1 MPFDAVSL
9 LAAVREVNQTV
20 AGGRIDKIYQ
30 PERDEVVLSIR
41 LMRGGVKLL
50 LSVGAGTPRMHFIE
64 TGREN
69 PAAPPMFCMLL
80 RKHLTGA
87 RIVSISQPEHERML
101 ELEIDTHDELGFAAR
116 KKLVL
121 ELIGRSSNLILVGSD
136 GRIIDCMRRMDFAG
150 DAERSMMPGMFY
162 RMPPKQNKLSV
173 FDAAEDERRA
183 LIAQA
188 DRTAPMDKWLLSAF
202 SGLSPL
208 LCRELAYRCG
218 GDHERLDSCIS
229 ALLESLANGE
239 TAPYMLTRG
248 GAPFDY
254 SCIAIGQYG
263 SAAETERFG
272 SFSELLDNFY
282 ARRDRLERQRRRG
295 SELTHYVKTLRDRTA
310 RKLAAQSEEL
320 SRADSREELK
330 KQAELV
336 TANIYRMKK
345 GDREL
350 RCEDYY
356 EPDCPE
362 IVIPLDVLK
371 TPQQNAAAMY
381 KEYNKLKSAKEHL
394 TVLVAQGEAQLDY
407 LNSVMSELQCAES
420 EKDLADIRLELIASG
435 YDRKAKAVKKERL
448 RPQQPLRFV
457 TDDGLEVLVG
467 RSNIQN
473 DELTT
478 KLARRTD
485 YWLHTQKVHGS
496 HAILCCDGL
505 EPPQRSIE
513 QAACIAAYYSQG
525 RDSGKLP
532 VDYTMVRFVRKP
544 SGALPG
550 KVIYTDYRTIIIES
564 DENLAERLR
573 VKK

>member
-1 MPFDAVSL
+1 MPLDAICLQGVVGE
-9 LAAVREVNQTV
+9 LAPQLT
-20 AGGRIDKIYQ
+20 GSRIEKIQQ
-30 PERDEVVLSIR
+30 PARDQII
-41 LMRGGVKLL
+41 LL
-50 LSVGAGTPRMHFIE
+50 LRGSRRLFLNAGANQPRIHLTE
-64 TGREN
+64 QLRDN
-69 PAAPPMFCMLL
+69 PSQPPMFCMLL

-101 ELEIDTHDELGFAAR
+101 ELEIDTHDEMGFAAR
-116 KKLVL
+116 KKLVF

-188 DRTAPMDKWLLSAF
+188 DRAAPMDKWLLSAF

-208 LCRELAYRCG
+208 LCRELAHRCG
-218 GDHERLDSCIS
+218 GDYERLDSCIS
-229 ALLESLANGE
+229 ALLESIANGE
-239 TAPYMLTRG
+239 TAPYILTRD

-263 SAAETERFG
+263 SAAETERFD

-381 KEYNKLKSAKEHL
+381 KEYNKLKAAKEHL

-420 EKDLADIRLELIASG
+420 EKDLADIRLELISSG

-496 HAILCCDGL
+496 HVILRCDGL
-505 EPPQRSIE
+505 EPPQRSVE

-544 SGALPG
+544 SGSLPG
-550 KVIYTDYRTIIIES
+550 KVIYTDYRTIIIEG
-564 DENLAERLR
+564 DESLVERLR

>member
-1 MPFDAVSL
+1 MAEKLKYFVNGQFRESKTDKWYDLHNPSTGEITGQAPCCTNDEVLEAI
-9 LAAVREVNQTV
+9 AAAKAAYPGWSATPAIKRAQILYRVRELILERMDELTMSVAKENGKVWAESEGDVLKAKEGTELATQVPSLMMGESIMDASRGYDTVKYREPLGVFAGIVPVNFPAMIPFGWMAPTCIAAGNTLVLKAASLTPKTAMLFAQLYKDAGVPDGVFYVFYRSSNEINTILEHPDVKGITFVGSTPVGLKIYEKAAANGKRCQALCQAKNHALVMEDCALERTV
-20 AGGRIDKIYQ
+20 AGVI
-30 PERDEVVLSIR
+30 
-41 LMRGGVKLL
+41 
-50 LSVGAGTPRMHFIE
+50 
-64 TGREN
+64 N
-69 PAAPPMFCMLL
+69 
-80 RKHLTGA
+80 
-87 RIVSISQPEHERML
+87 
-101 ELEIDTHDELGFAAR
+101 
-116 KKLVL
+116 
-121 ELIGRSSNLILVGSD
+121 
-136 GRIIDCMRRMDFAG
+136 
-150 DAERSMMPGMFY
+150 
-162 RMPPKQNKLSV
+162 
-173 FDAAEDERRA
+173 
-183 LIAQA
+183 
-188 DRTAPMDKWLLSAF
+188 SAF
-202 SGLSPL
+202 GCAGQRCMALS
-208 LCRELAYRCG
+208 CCVVQ
-218 GDHERLDSCIS
+218 DS
-229 ALLESLANGE
+229 
-239 TAPYMLTRG
+239 
-248 GAPFDY
+248 
-254 SCIAIGQYG
+254 IAD
-263 SAAETERFG
+263 AFVA
-272 SFSELLDNFY
+272 
-282 ARRDRLERQRRRG
+282 
-295 SELTHYVKTLRDRTA
+295 
-310 RKLAAQSEEL
+310 
-320 SRADSREELK
+320 ELK

-381 KEYNKLKSAKEHL
+381 KEYNKLKAAKEHL

-420 EKDLADIRLELIASG
+420 EKDLADIRLELISSG

-496 HAILCCDGL
+496 HVILRCDGL

-544 SGALPG
+544 SGSLPG
-550 KVIYTDYRTIIIES
+550 KVIYTDYRTIIIEG
-564 DENLAERLR
+564 DESLVERLR

>member
-1 MPFDAVSL
+1 MPLDAICL
-9 LAAVREVNQTV
+9 RAVLHELRPQLIG
-20 AGGRIDKIYQ
+20 ARIDKVQQ
-30 PERDEVVLSIR
+30 PARDQIV
-41 LMRGGVKLL
+41 LL
-50 LSVGAGTPRMHFIE
+50 LRGNLRLLLNAGANQPRIQL
-64 TGREN
+64 TNILRDN
-69 PAAPPMFCMLL
+69 PAQPPMFCMLL

-101 ELEIDTHDELGFAAR
+101 ELEIDTHDEMGFAAR

-208 LCRELAYRCG
+208 LCRELAHRCG
-218 GDHERLDSCIS
+218 GDYERLDSCIS
-229 ALLESLANGE
+229 ALLESIANGE
-239 TAPYMLTRG
+239 TAPYILTRD

-263 SAAETERFG
+263 SAAETERFD

-381 KEYNKLKSAKEHL
+381 KEYNKLKAAKEHL

-420 EKDLADIRLELIASG
+420 EKDLADIRLELISSG

-496 HAILCCDGL
+496 HVILRCDGL
-505 EPPQRSIE
+505 EPPQRSVE

-544 SGALPG
+544 SGSLPG
-550 KVIYTDYRTIIIES
+550 KVIYTDYRTIIIEG
-564 DENLAERLR
+564 DESLVERLR